1 MKLILILGIMFALLL
16 ASLPVA
22 FSLGSLG
29 LGMLLGGGFSPLMAP
44 QAILSTLD
52 GFILLAVPLFL
63 LMSNILLYGGCGRDL
78 YAAVQ
83 AWVGHWPG
91 GLAIAT
97 IISCGIFAAISG
109 VSVATAA
116 TIGVVAIPE
125 MIERGYN
132 KKFVYGLLA
141 AGGTLGILIPPSLP
155 MIVYGFIT
163 EESVISLFLAG
174 IGPGLFLIGLFI
186 IYSIIYAHLFGGY
199 TPSEK
204 APWDVRI
211 KTSIKVAPTIALA
224 ALILG
229 GIYTGIFTPTEAAA
243 VGFSLAIILTVV
255 LMRSLSFK
263 DFKRAV
269 FEAMITTAAILIII
283 AGAKI
288 FGKAITLYRI
298 PQDISYLIQT
308 YVDSKMLFVIVV
320 CVVLVAMGLVFETLS
335 MVLIMVPVLLP
346 AAMGMGIDPIWFGIF
361 MVVMVECALITPPV
375 GLNLYVIQSVSGAPL
390 GDVAKG
396 VLPFLF
402 LMIFTV
408 AVMYVWSD
416 LVLYIP
422 FKL

>member
-1 MKLILILGIMFALLL
+1 MKLVIILGLMFGLLL

-29 LGMLLGGGFSPLMAP
+29 LGLLVTGGFSPLMAP

-63 LMSNILLYGGCGRDL
+63 LMSNILLYGGCGKDL

-97 IISCGIFAAISG
+97 IVSCGIFAAISG

-163 EESVISLFLAG
+163 EESVIALFLAG
-174 IGPGLFLIGLFI
+174 IGPGIFLIGLFI
-186 IYSIIYAHLFGGY
+186 LFSIIYAHFFGGY
-199 TPSEK
+199 TPS
-204 APWDVRI
+204 APASWQERRR
-211 KTSIKVAPTIALA
+211 SMIKVAPTIGLA
-224 ALILG
+224 SLILG
-229 GIYTGIFTPTEAAA
+229 GIYTGVFTPTEAAA
-243 VGFSLAIILTVV
+243 VGFALALILTVGI
-255 LMRSLSFK
+255 LRSLSFAN
-263 DFKRAV
+263 FKKAV

-298 PQDISYLIQT
+298 PQEISMAIQMLI
-308 YVDSKMLFVIVV
+308 DSKAMFIFVV
-320 CVVLVAMGLVFETLS
+320 CIVLIAMGLVFETLS

-346 AAMGMGIDPIWFGIF
+346 AAMNMGIDPIWFGIF
-361 MVVMVECALITPPV
+361 MVIMVECALITPPV

-396 VLPFLF
+396 VLPFLA
-402 LMIFTV
+402 LMLFTV
-408 AVMYVWSD
+408 FVMYVWPD
-416 LVLYIP
+416 LALYIP